1 MLMGPMLYRTKLL
14 HYRRDCR
21 RGFSLLEL
29 LIALTI
35 LAIALVPVAYFYT
48 KSLQMVEEASIRTRA
63 LMLCRERLAEI
74 RQMPYDQIR
83 TNVTPSQTQLVL
95 YSSVGAIDTTAS
107 DWFGYDLELAGT
119 TPLQWQAMFFYPLPL
134 DYNPYQP
141 DRQGYN
147 NGLNVNHYIS
157 NNPIGGLVDSHVN
170 FYDASGTPLDYEY
183 EPIGFYKQ
191 KVYNANRALQG
202 NIDGGL
208 GSPAYDNIDIRMAD
222 RRTLTVIEPSIAGGD
237 DYFRTGTEQQVD
249 NYSTFGR
256 RTIIMDVVPFPMDT
270 DPANGADDYAP
281 NDERDGGATAINPYP
296 ISKGPDNKF
305 QLVSEYG
312 TRGKMVTVQVFWL
325 PRKAENVY
333 IAWKDLN
340 KVELKTFIAANNEAS
355 DLSANTGKL
364 GRNDFLFISP
374 PN

>member
-1 MLMGPMLYRTKLL
+1 MGPMIYRTKLL
-14 HYRRDCR
+14 HYTRDSR

-95 YSSVGAIDTTAS
+95 YSSVGAIDTTAA

-134 DYNPYQP
+134 DFNPYQP

-147 NGLNVNHYIS
+147 NALNVNHYIS
-157 NNPIGGLVDSHVN
+157 NNPIDGLVDNHVN

-202 NIDGGL
+202 NVDGGL
-208 GSPAYDNIDIRMAD
+208 GSPAFDNIDIRMAD
-222 RRTLTVIEPSIAGGD
+222 RRTLTVIEPSIAGGN

-340 KVELKTFIAANNEAS
+340 KVELKTFIAANNEAT